1 MQVADQL
8 AIIALVEDETL
19 TLQETADRLGVHYMT
34 AYRWVRTGLLPAVKD
49 NGVWRVRVADADA
62 RATPEAIDET
72 STRPR
77 RRVDHGARLADR
89 LLAGDEGGATKVVD
103 DALAGGVSPEDLCLE
118 VITDAMRRVG
128 DAWADGEASIAQEH
142 QASVVTGRLIGRL
155 APQFTRRGRKRGAIV
170 LGAVAGDEHGL
181 PVALLAG
188 PLRGRGHRVVEL
200 GANTPPD
207 AFAEAVRDA
216 SPVAA
221 VGIFCSRAV
230 EDIVRETV
238 AAVRRADPAA
248 TVVVGGAGIAD
259 ADRATALGADHFSP
273 DGHAAVEAMTDG
285 RD

>member
-1 MQVADQL
+1 M
-8 AIIALVEDETL
+8 ENETL

-62 RATPEAIDET
+62 RATPEVIDE
-72 STRPR
+72 TRPR

-128 DAWADGEASIAQEH
+128 DAWGNGEASIAQEH
-142 QASVVTGRLIGRL
+142 QASVVTGRLVGRL
-155 APQFTRRGRKRGAIV
+155 APLFTRRGRKRGAVV
-170 LGAVAGDEHGL
+170 LGTVAGDEHGL

-207 AFAEAVRDA
+207 AFAEAVRSA
-216 SPVAA
+216 SPVTA
-221 VGIFCSRAV
+221 VGIFSALER
-230 EDIVRETV
+230 EDAVRETV
-238 AAVRRADPAA
+238 AAVRQADPSAA
-248 TVVVGGAGIAD
+248 IIVGGAGIVD
-259 ADRATALGADHFSP
+259 AERAETLGAVHFTL
-273 DGHAAVEAMTDG
+273 DGRSALEAMTAERG
-285 RD
+285 